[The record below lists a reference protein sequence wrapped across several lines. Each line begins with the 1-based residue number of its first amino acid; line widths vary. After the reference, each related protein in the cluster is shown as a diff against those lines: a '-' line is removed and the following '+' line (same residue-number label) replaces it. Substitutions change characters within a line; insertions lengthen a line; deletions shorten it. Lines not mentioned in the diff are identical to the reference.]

1 MNGTVVFGV
10 ALIVIGL
17 FTGGPYLIGLLVA
30 GVAVAAFGAFSP
42 SASKKNN
49 APQRMAAEDDPFV

>member
-17 FTGGPYLIGLLVA
+17 FTGGPYLLGLLVA

-42 SASKKNN
+42 AKIPPPREPSL
-49 APQRMAAEDDPFV
+49 DDDRFV